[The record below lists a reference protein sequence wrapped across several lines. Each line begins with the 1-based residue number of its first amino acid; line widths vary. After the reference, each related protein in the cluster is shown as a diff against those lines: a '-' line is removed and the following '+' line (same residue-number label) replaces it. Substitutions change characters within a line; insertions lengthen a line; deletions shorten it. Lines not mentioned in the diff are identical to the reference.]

1 MRLAVIAAAAGCVLA
16 LAAGCKK
23 PLIPGP
29 TAHYEQIDLVTGA
42 TISGTVHISKKVPAP
57 VEIDMAQDPACSLA
71 GTNMSEQ
78 YVVNAGKLANVFV
91 YVKDGLGN
99 RLYPAPLAT
108 VTIDQKGCRFVPHV
122 VAAMVGQQVSFI
134 NSDPT
139 MHNIHMLPTVG
150 GNDAFDVS
158 EGPNGGPQTHVF
170 HAPELMIS
178 IRCNNHPWMQ
188 GFLNIAPNPFF
199 TVSDATGHYEI
210 KGLPPGTYTLVA
222 DHEQLGQQTQT
233 ITVAAKQTAVEDF
246 VYGDGK

>member
-1 MRLAVIAAAAGCVLA
+1 MRVSSAALCLIVL
-16 LAAGCKK
+16 LAGCKK
-23 PLIPGP
+23 SLIPGP
-29 TAHYEQIDLVTGA
+29 TAHYEQIDYANGA
-42 TISGTVHISKKVPAP
+42 TISGTIHITKKVPAP

-71 GTNMSEQ
+71 GSNMSEQ
-78 YVVNAGKLANVFV
+78 YVVNDGKLANVFL

-99 RLYPAPLAT
+99 RLYPAPMAT
-108 VTIDQKGCRFVPHV
+108 VTVDQKGCRFVPHV
-122 VAAMVGQQVSFI
+122 SAAMVGQTVAFT

-158 EGPNGGPQTHVF
+158 EGPNGGAQTHTF
-170 HAPELMIS
+170 HAAELMVP

-199 TVSDATGHYEI
+199 AVSDTSGHYEI
-210 KGLPPGTYTLVA
+210 KGLPPGTYTVVA

-233 ITVAAKQTAVEDF
+233 VTVAGKQHAVEDF
-246 VYGDGK
+246 VYGDRK